1 MSEPP
6 TTHRGAT
13 SAVVFLTMFL
23 VSLDLS
29 IVNVA
34 LPAMDAALDLG
45 STGLAWVIN
54 AFLLPY
60 AGLLLLGGRLADLVG
75 RRTLLLGSL
84 GVFAAASL
92 FGGAAQDGWQLIAGR
107 GLQGVAAA
115 VLTPMSLALVTSE
128 FEEGT
133 ARNKAMAIWGGAGAA
148 GGALG
153 VVLSGLLTDHLSW
166 RWVMWVNVVFVVA
179 AMVAVL
185 RGVNNRVPAGHRRPD
200 VLGGLLVTA
209 GVTALVMGVIETA
222 EGGWGAPQVLGW
234 FGAGL
239 LVLLVFVVVEARV
252 TDPLVPL
259 WFLRRRSL
267 IGASVFGFLL
277 TSAQVASFFFV
288 SQIMQRVLDYSP
300 TETGL
305 SFLPFCVGIMIGL
318 RAAQTVARDHGP
330 RPVLLAGGLLG
341 AVGLFWFGFAGPAS
355 GFVTGILGPSLVC
368 SIGVGAAMVAMGLA
382 ASSGVPAEQAGLASG
397 ILSSARQLGGALGL
411 AVLVAV
417 AGSVT
422 GSGTTPEALSDGFS
436 VALRVAAVLLA
447 VGAVAATLIVPASRP
462 EPPVSDTGDAP
473 SHPSPALTAE

>member
-1 MSEPP
+1 MSAP
-6 TTHRGAT
+6 TATHRGAI

-45 STGLAWVIN
+45 PAGLAWVIN

-92 FGGAAQDGWQLIAGR
+92 FGGAAQEGWQLIAGR
-107 GLQGVAAA
+107 GVQGAAAA

-128 FEEGT
+128 FQEGP

-153 VVLSGLLTDHLSW
+153 VVLSGLLTDNLNW
-166 RWVMWVNVVFVVA
+166 RWVMWVNVLFVVA
-179 AMVAVL
+179 AMIAVL
-185 RGVNNRVPAGHRRPD
+185 RGVDNRVPAGHRRLD
-200 VLGGLLVTA
+200 IVGGVLVTA
-209 GVTALVMGVIETA
+209 GVTALVMGVIGTDEH
-222 EGGWGAPQVLGW
+222 GWGAPRVLVW
-234 FGAGL
+234 FGAGVL
-239 LVLLVFVVVEARV
+239 ALVAFVIVEARV
-252 TDPLVPL
+252 DDPLVPL
-259 WFLRRRSL
+259 GFLRRRSL

-277 TSAQVASFFFV
+277 TSAQIASFFFV
-288 SQIMQRVLDYSP
+288 SQIMQRVLGYSP

-305 SFLPFCVGIMIGL
+305 AFLPFCVGIMVGL
-318 RAAQTVARDHGP
+318 RAAQVVARDHGP
-330 RPVLLAGGLLG
+330 RPVLLGGGLIG
-341 AVGLFWFGFAGPAS
+341 AAGLLWFGFTGPSS

-382 ASSGVPAEQAGLASG
+382 AASGVPAEQAGLASG

-411 AVLVAV
+411 AVLVTVASAATGDAV
-417 AGSVT
+417 
-422 GSGTTPEALSDGFS
+422 TPDALSEGFGT
-436 VALRVAAVLLA
+436 ALRIAAALLA
-447 VGAVAATLIVPASRP
+447 VGAVVATLIVPAGHRRIV
-462 EPPVSDTGDAP
+462 PVGS
-473 SHPSPALTAE
+473 